1 MVQIYPPEFI
11 LSFKTVIK
19 TTVHKIDEFLNMYN
33 KLIDQD
39 HIKPLFSQTNKY
51 DLFPKKKNFK
61 KCRINNKNAWTPTL
75 PKTDNEK
82 IRKTIKI
89 ILNKITDKNYNTL
102 IETLICEINKF
113 TTYDVLEILSKEITS
128 KIIYDCNFQHI
139 YVKLCSR
146 IWSMKNWHENLIT
159 IVIDDNDKLY
169 WHKNTS
175 IYNNN
180 LNGPY
185 NSETEL
191 RNYTN
196 KCINFK
202 NVLLDTL
209 FKKFNNKDK
218 YIIKSNEV
226 DIDEDVRFKYRRNIF
241 STLEFIGILY
251 KKNMIS
257 EKIIHVIMIEFLNM
271 NGKKDSINEEYIES
285 FCILWKNVN
294 DKIICPIHPNLLKE
308 YVNYIAE
315 NIVPMKWSTRIT
327 FMLEDLIEKYEYKTD
342 TKINIKY
349 ENIKSN
355 DVIKEDKEDKFEKIE
370 SIIYE
375 FKNDHNVV
383 ETSQNLQKYSNEF
396 SDSILDLLLYCSVEE
411 IKDSK
416 HYIDL
421 FDKCKFINDRD
432 IINCVDR
439 FINNIDEIVL
449 DIPNAKGNLLKFIKL
464 LSNKFDIK
472 KLTSSNI
479 ILSLAS

>member
-1 MVQIYPPEFI
+1 MVYE
-11 LSFKTVIK
+11 
-19 TTVHKIDEFLNMYN
+19 
-33 KLIDQD
+33 KLA
-39 HIKPLFSQTNKY
+39 
-51 DLFPKKKNFK
+51 
-61 KCRINNKNAWTPTL
+61 R
-75 PKTDNEK
+75 E
-82 IRKTIKI
+82 
-89 ILNKITDKNYNTL
+89 
-102 IETLICEINKF
+102 
-113 TTYDVLEILSKEITS
+113 
-128 KIIYDCNFQHI
+128 
-139 YVKLCSR
+139 
-146 IWSMKNWHENLIT
+146 LIT

-175 IYNNN
+175 MYNNN

-209 FKKFNNKDK
+209 FKKFKNKDK

-327 FMLEDLIEKYEYKTD
+327 FMLEDLIETYEYKTD

-375 FKNDHNVV
+375 FKNEHDVV
-383 ETSQNLQKYSNEF
+383 GTSQNLQKYSNEF
-396 SDSILDLLLYCSVEE
+396 LDSILDYYCT
-411 IKDSK
+411 
-416 HYIDL
+416 
-421 FDKCKFINDRD
+421 
-432 IINCVDR
+432 
-439 FINNIDEIVL
+439 VL
-449 DIPNAKGNLLKFIKL
+449 
-464 LSNKFDIK
+464 
-472 KLTSSNI
+472 
-479 ILSLAS
+479 